1 MRLHCGPVTDSWTHR
16 LKYRTTPKRCE
27 IFGSGRTPFFIFE
40 RLDAIDAVEE
50 DCRSG
55 PLPFCKYFGDRRNA
69 PFVLTAISGTQSR
82 LHHFAIILFFR
93 RIPKLLWLQFLLQVV
108 VRLRRIFGTKTVKK
122 FARNCGVVAAVFLA
136 SWRYTSAP
144 RSIEARW

>member
-27 IFGSGRTPFFIFE
+27 IFGSGRTPFFVFE
-40 RLDAIDAVEE
+40 RLDPIDAVEE

-108 VRLRRIFGTKTVKK
+108 RPFKANFWYENREEIRPQLWGS
-122 FARNCGVVAAVFLA
+122 CCCLSSVVALYV
-136 SWRYTSAP
+136 RPQKY
-144 RSIEARW
+144 